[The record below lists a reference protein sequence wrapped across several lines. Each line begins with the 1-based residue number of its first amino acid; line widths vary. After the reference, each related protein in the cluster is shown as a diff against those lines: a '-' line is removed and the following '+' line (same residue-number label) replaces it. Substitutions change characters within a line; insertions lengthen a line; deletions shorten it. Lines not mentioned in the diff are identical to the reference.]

1 MGTSFKG
8 TGRVIPGACDA
19 DHVVVRWRPVRTTA
33 GHVPVRPQ
41 PETPHRRR
49 GPRRED
55 SRRLF
60 VDNPEFYFFASARI
74 ASITGEKKNCFGVG
88 VTRSRHTIQSNIRSG
103 ALTVAAVAPLGRP
116 RGFRSSGS
124 GRQGPQG
131 ADAAKTARP
140 QGKHAAAVT
149 TAAAARPARA
159 TGTGKGPAAR
169 RRRGV
174 SCRYYFLQ
182 ISNEEGCL
190 SYGEGDGAKSFR
202 RAERFS

>member
-1 MGTSFKG
+1 MPITSSSG
-8 TGRVIPGACDA
+8 GGQCGPPPDTSQCGRSQ
-19 DHVVVRWRPVRTTA
+19 RPHTAAVAPAARTAAAFLLTTPSFIFL
-33 GHVPVRPQ
+33 HPQ
-41 PETPHRRR
+41 GSPRLR
-49 GPRRED
+49 GK
-55 SRRLF
+55 
-60 VDNPEFYFFASARI
+60 
-74 ASITGEKKNCFGVG
+74 KKNCFGVG